1 MSGVFS
7 VKVTSIDRLDLSIRR
22 TDDYYDKKVT
32 RAAKRDI
39 QFLLKKQIRKKV
51 FA

>member
-1 MSGVFS
+1 
-7 VKVTSIDRLDLSIRR
+7 SIRR

>member
-1 MSGVFS
+1 
-7 VKVTSIDRLDLSIRR
+7 
-22 TDDYYDKKVT
+22 